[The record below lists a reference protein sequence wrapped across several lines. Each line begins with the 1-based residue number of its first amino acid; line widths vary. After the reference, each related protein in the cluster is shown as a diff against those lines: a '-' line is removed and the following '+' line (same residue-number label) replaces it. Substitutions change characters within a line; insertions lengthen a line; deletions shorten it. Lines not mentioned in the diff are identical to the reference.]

1 MCDCWTEDVWHY
13 LHSVARV
20 TTMQAIKEKGAF
32 LCVIASI
39 NQILSCPEIR
49 DVISTFLETKPYTEY
64 AMSNERLFYWTFL
77 LREEY
82 SRAVGIQSPSLE
94 FLNEYYAPAKLTKDV
109 WGPYHWRMLHQ
120 TLLRV
125 KTVQGV
131 IPHELKKYA
140 KAFVTCL
147 GLLLPCPS
155 CKSHAWE
162 YFTTHSI
169 DDWMTTNFHLF
180 QWSVM
185 FHNEVNQRLN
195 DGTGTQKKVYTL
207 DEAARLYLDIPENAD
222 LSGKWKNE

>member
-1 MCDCWTEDVWHY
+1 
-13 LHSVARV
+13 
-20 TTMQAIKEKGAF
+20 MQAIKEKGAF
-32 LCVIASI
+32 LCVIASL
-39 NQILSCPEIR
+39 NEILSCPTIK
-49 DVISTFLETKPYTEY
+49 DAVTTFLETKPYTEY

-82 SRAVGIQSPSLE
+82 SRVAGCTAPSLE
-94 FLNEYYAPAKLTKDV
+94 FLNDYYSPQKLTKDV

-125 KTVQGV
+125 PQENGSTP
-131 IPHELKKYA
+131 PHLRRYA

-155 CKSHAWE
+155 CKTHAWE

-169 DDWMTTNFHLF
+169 DEWLDTNFHMF
-180 QWSVM
+180 QWSVE

-195 DGTGTQKKVYTL
+195 AEVGTQKKVYNL
-207 DEAARLYLDIPENAD
+207 EEAVRLYIDVPQGTG
-222 LSGKWKNE
+222 LSSKWK